1 MIKATDDQVRSAF
14 KRHANAHAAA
24 KELGVHVDTYHR
36 RLRRLGLTNNPSHN
50 SISTP
55 AERGKGLAS
64 RGMKKYSPG
73 ASARYYNV
81 CETAKCTGMP
91 LHSGLCMRCTAEMRK
106 AELAKA
112 K

>member
-1 MIKATDDQVRSAF
+1 MMKATDDQVRSAY
-14 KRHANAHAAA
+14 KTHTNPHAAA

-50 SISTP
+50 NISTP
-55 AERGKGLAS
+55 AERGKGLES
-64 RGMKKYSPG
+64 RGFKKYSVG

-91 LHSGLCMRCTAEMRK
+91 LHSGLCMRCTAEKRK
-106 AELAKA
+106 AELAK
-112 K
+112 